1 VKEKKDKDIFTEL
14 CNAIEVVEADVKV
27 AFRLGNPKKETNRPL
42 KLVMNNKKHRKDIIE
57 NALKLK
63 LLPQTSR
70 LAKCIIV
77 KDLTV
82 RQREEH
88 KKKREEKKQN
98 GKRNPL
104 EMIRHIM
111 MKLYIVSGK
120 AQTK

>member
-1 VKEKKDKDIFTEL
+1 M
-14 CNAIEVVEADVKV
+14 EADVKV

-42 KLVMNNKKHRKDIIE
+42 KLVMNNKKHKKHIIE

-111 MKLYIVSGK
+111 MKLYIISRK